1 MRTIRRHQTF
11 YAFSDA
17 DLLHLVPLYLDG
29 IAERWWTGHSKS
41 YKKTSTLAQPVFDAF
56 ITHFRGPDFA
66 ARASNDLFNVSQQA
80 EETVDTFALRFSDL
94 LELAME
100 T

>member
-1 MRTIRRHQTF
+1 M
-11 YAFSDA
+11 
-17 DLLHLVPLYLDG
+17 
-29 IAERWWTGHSKS
+29 
-41 YKKTSTLAQPVFDAF
+41 FDAF
-56 ITHFRGPDFA
+56 IAHFRGPDFA

-100 T
+100 TDLRMDAVHQINLFSRALRPELQETVMKQRPDTLLEATRLARNA

>member
-1 MRTIRRHQTF
+1 M
-11 YAFSDA
+11 
-17 DLLHLVPLYLDG
+17 
-29 IAERWWTGHSKS
+29 
-41 YKKTSTLAQPVFDAF
+41 FDAF

>member
-1 MRTIRRHQTF
+1 MVDRPLQVVQQDLNASTTRVRR
-11 YAFSDA
+11 
-17 DLLHLVPLYLDG
+17 LHL
-29 IAERWWTGHSKS
+29 
-41 YKKTSTLAQPVFDAF
+41 
-56 ITHFRGPDFA
+56 HFRGPDFA

-100 T
+100 TDLRMDAVHQINLFSRALRPELQETVMKQ